1 MATGPALLLLGL
13 ALAAP
18 STPAPAPAKAQP
30 AAAPT
35 LAACSRYRVLAEPSE
50 LASDAEVA
58 GWASVALE
66 KAALLDKD
74 SACWVQVRI
83 TAGPIRSGGRQ
94 DGWAAHV
101 STSTRRYLRDGKLVT
116 NERGMLLVEAT
127 KGDLAAKAR

>member
-30 AAAPT
+30 PAAPT
-35 LAACSRYRVLAEPSE
+35 LAACARYRVLAEQSE
-50 LASDAEVA
+50 LASDDEVA

-83 TAGPIRSGGRQ
+83 TARPSGSGR
-94 DGWAAHV
+94 
-101 STSTRRYLRDGKLVT
+101 R
-116 NERGMLLVEAT
+116 
-127 KGDLAAKAR
+127 